1 MLARRYLRFGGT
13 DAERLADL
21 HAIGTGP
28 AGELTLAVRGGY
40 GLGRLLDRIEFGRI
54 AEQASASGT
63 PIVGHSDFTAF
74 QLAYLAKAG
83 GVSFAGPMLLADFGE
98 EHVDS
103 FMWRHFEGILRAPVH
118 DIEVEAPQVAAPAT
132 VEGTLWGGNLAML
145 CTLLGTPYMPNIDG
159 GILFL
164 EDINEPPYRVERM
177 LLQLLHAGVL
187 ARQQAIVLGD
197 FSNYRTTD
205 YDNGYN
211 MDAVFDYVREQ
222 LRIPVL
228 TGLPFGHCPRKR
240 LAGGRKCAADGTC
253 RRLRAVAVGLSDVVA
268 DAVAGG
274 RPGRRHAARDLPDT
288 PTSGKISGYF
298 LISLRRAPM
307 PAASS
312 HLRVPTRH
320 TDIPDKVQTCF
331 LPQTSPCS
339 SAPSRCSRTSRS
351 SSARATATA

>member
-1 MLARRYLRFGGT
+1 VRPVAARFFGRAAGAESGKSLAGLASGRRFGKIQASDPNPKHEPAHRSPTHRLIRLPHDVAIAARGCAWLKHHGYHVNNPDVLARRYLRFGGT

-28 AGELTLAVRGGY
+28 ARELTLAVRGGY
-40 GLGRLLDRIEFGRI
+40 GLGRLLDRIEFGHRG
-54 AEQASASGT
+54 AGRASGT

-118 DIEVEAPQVAAPAT
+118 DIEVEAPQVARA
-132 VEGTLWGGNLAML
+132 GNRGRHA
-145 CTLLGTPYMPNIDG
+145 LGRQSG
-159 GILFL
+159 
-164 EDINEPPYRVERM
+164 
-177 LLQLLHAGVL
+177 HAVHAAGHAVH
-187 ARQQAIVLGD
+187 AEHRRRHSVPGRHQRAAVPRGADAAAVAAGRRAGPQQAIVLGD

-228 TGLPFGHCPRKR
+228 TGLPFGHCPRKLTLPVGGNAR
-240 LAGGRKCAADGTC
+240 LTARADGF
-253 RRLRAVAVGLSDVVA
+253 ALS
-268 DAVAGG
+268 
-274 RPGRRHAARDLPDT
+274 L
-288 PTSGKISGYF
+288 SGY
-298 LISLRRAPM
+298 
-307 PAASS
+307 
-312 HLRVPTRH
+312 PT
-320 TDIPDKVQTCF
+320 
-331 LPQTSPCS
+331 L
-339 SAPSRCSRTSRS
+339 
-351 SSARATATA
+351 

>member
-1 MLARRYLRFGGT
+1 MSQPTEVRLIASSGYPHDVAIAARGCAWLKHHGYHVNNPDVLARRYLRFGGT

-28 AGELTLAVRGGY
+28 ARELTLAVRGGY
-40 GLGRLLDRIEFGRI
+40 GLGRLLDHIEFGRI

-118 DIEVEAPQVAAPAT
+118 DIEVEAAQVAAPAT

-228 TGLPFGHCPRKR
+228 TGLPFGHCPRKLTLPVGGNAR
-240 LAGGRKCAADGTC
+240 LTARADGF
-253 RRLRAVAVGLSDVVA
+253 VLS
-268 DAVAGG
+268 
-274 RPGRRHAARDLPDT
+274 L
-288 PTSGKISGYF
+288 SGY
-298 LISLRRAPM
+298 
-307 PAASS
+307 
-312 HLRVPTRH
+312 PT
-320 TDIPDKVQTCF
+320 
-331 LPQTSPCS
+331 L
-339 SAPSRCSRTSRS
+339 
-351 SSARATATA
+351 

>member
-1 MLARRYLRFGGT
+1 MSQSIEVRLIASSGYPHDVAVAARGCAWLKHHGYHVNNPDVLARRYLRFGGT

-21 HAIGTGP
+21 HAIGTGT
-28 AGELTLAVRGGY
+28 ARELTLAVRGGY
-40 GLGRLLDRIEFGRI
+40 GLARLLDRIDFARI
-54 AEQASASGT
+54 AAQAKASGT

-74 QLAYLAKAG
+74 QLAYLAVAR

-98 EHVDS
+98 EHVDPY
-103 FMWRHFEGILRAPVH
+103 MWRHFEGILHDPAYTVEVESPQLTAPV
-118 DIEVEAPQVAAPAT
+118 T

-145 CTLLGTPYMPNIDG
+145 CTLPGTPYMPKVDG

-211 MDAVFDYVREQ
+211 MDAVFEYVREQ

-228 TGLPFGHCPRKR
+228 TGLPFGHCPRKLTLPVGANAR
-240 LAGGRKCAADGTC
+240 LNAHADGFT
-253 RRLRAVAVGLSDVVA
+253 LAM
-268 DAVAGG
+268 
-274 RPGRRHAARDLPDT
+274 
-288 PTSGKISGYF
+288 SGY
-298 LISLRRAPM
+298 
-307 PAASS
+307 
-312 HLRVPTRH
+312 PT
-320 TDIPDKVQTCF
+320 
-331 LPQTSPCS
+331 L
-339 SAPSRCSRTSRS
+339 
-351 SSARATATA
+351 

>member
-1 MLARRYLRFGGT
+1 MSQSIEVRLIASSGYPHDVAIAARGCAWLKHHGYHVNNPDVLARRYLRFGGT
-13 DAERLADL
+13 DEERLSDL
-21 HAIGTGP
+21 HAIGTGVVR
-28 AGELTLAVRGGY
+28 ELTLAVRGGY
-40 GLGRLLDRIEFGRI
+40 GLARLLDRIDFARI
-54 AEQASASGT
+54 AAQANASGT

-74 QLAYLAKAG
+74 QLAYLAVAG

-98 EHVDS
+98 EHVDPY
-103 FMWRHFEGILRAPVH
+103 MWQHFEGILHNPAYSIDVESPQVTAPV
-118 DIEVEAPQVAAPAT
+118 T

-145 CTLLGTPYMPNIDG
+145 CTLPGTPYLPKVDG

-228 TGLPFGHCPRKR
+228 TGLPFGHCPRKLTLPVGAHAR
-240 LAGGRKCAADGTC
+240 LTARADGFT
-253 RRLRAVAVGLSDVVA
+253 LAM
-268 DAVAGG
+268 
-274 RPGRRHAARDLPDT
+274 
-288 PTSGKISGYF
+288 SGY
-298 LISLRRAPM
+298 
-307 PAASS
+307 
-312 HLRVPTRH
+312 PT
-320 TDIPDKVQTCF
+320 
-331 LPQTSPCS
+331 L
-339 SAPSRCSRTSRS
+339 
-351 SSARATATA
+351 